1 MKSADSRP
9 SAEAKR
15 ETLRET
21 RLDQMVTTLTKAY
34 IDWEREQKGEK
45 QA

>member
-15 ETLRET
+15 ET

-34 IDWEREQKGEK
+34 RDWEREQKGEK

>member
-1 MKSADSRP
+1 MKSGDSRP

-21 RLDQMVTTLTKAY
+21 RLDQMATTLTKACR
-34 IDWEREQKGEK
+34 DWKREQKGEK